1 MIQNEIK
8 IHQLIDTGVY
18 TYYVDHSLDLT
29 QSESIVITK
38 SIIDIR
44 NFESRKSDYTKTIT
58 LPATSNNNKVFNN
71 IFELNRTTRNTT
83 QQNFYPDFNPNLK
96 ADVSIYKN
104 GIVQM
109 SGYMQLVQINVVDEQ
124 PASYEVIVIGRF
136 ANLIQD
142 LGDRLLTDLDLSD
155 YDHVYDITA
164 VEDSWTAPTGLGYYY
179 PLINVGDTSGTT
191 GFKLGNFKPATYL
204 KTLVDRIFSEA
215 GYRYSSNFF
224 DSAFFKTL
232 VMPFGNPAFRISE
245 AEVTNRTF
253 IADQTSPTLVT
264 LDPLSIF
271 NRQKINFDNII
282 QDSSPAGYDTGNAA
296 FVVQDN
302 GLYAFRAI
310 LNSTIE
316 NTTGPTLSLP
326 YLNFG
331 IYKNG
336 VVAYLQNVYPTGL
349 ALSSSGTDVRTFDI
363 TSGYIN
369 CVANDIITIEYYSD
383 AFSVSNWTIEFD
395 GNSYFTCIPQ
405 AAITS
410 GSTISLSATLPL
422 TFKQTDLLI
431 SLIRMFNLYVE
442 VDKYDDRKLIIEPKE
457 QFYQLTKVDLTPY
470 VDVSVD
476 TVIKPIGA
484 LEAKTYNYKWKEDKD
499 LYNSRYFANYKYPY
513 GTRRFDVENQFNKAV
528 KDITCDIS
536 PTPLVQL
543 GDKIVSNITL
553 VDTQGAVVQGGWNPR
568 ILINGGL
575 MPTSAGITIDG
586 TPYTDYPYAGHLD
599 DPFNPTFDLNW
610 GIPAEIYFNISEYPN
625 NNLFNKYHKQG
636 VLEISDKDSKIVE
649 FKMKLNEVQLNALS
663 FRLLY
668 YIDQNYYRLYN
679 VEYDINSNQTTTVQ
693 FLQLT
698 DIPVF
703 VGVLSP
709 INGGGF
715 NNGGGTDLPL
725 YGDSLRRDGNGK
737 PLQQNSV
744 SFGIDN
750 NIGSNNAIVNSRSNN
765 VVSDYANVLN
775 GQSNVVQ
782 TNDVTLINTSDY
794 VTTLDGEVAI
804 NDIQYPFTKVITLNQ
819 AQLDALHTTSI
830 EIVPTQT
837 DYIVQY
843 VSAYAQNNYGTDVYH
858 NHNIIIHQNTTDTHI
873 AELKGIAHANE
884 TCIQNAKDLAQP
896 LFTTNGLYL
905 KASANLAGGDGTITF
920 TIQYRLIKI

>member
-1 MIQNEIK
+1 
-8 IHQLIDTGVY
+8 
-18 TYYVDHSLDLT
+18 
-29 QSESIVITK
+29 
-38 SIIDIR
+38 
-44 NFESRKSDYTKTIT
+44 
-58 LPATSNNNKVFNN
+58 
-71 IFELNRTTRNTT
+71 
-83 QQNFYPDFNPNLK
+83 
-96 ADVSIYKN
+96 
-104 GIVQM
+104 M
-109 SGYMQLVQINVVDEQ
+109 SGYMQLIQVNVVDEQ

-142 LGDRLLTDLDLSD
+142 LGDSLLTDLDLSA
-155 YDHVYDITA
+155 YDHTYGLEA
-164 VEDSWTAPTGLGYYY
+164 VEDSWTAPPGIGYYY
-179 PLINVGDTSGTT
+179 PLIDVGDVANGKT
-191 GFKLGNFKPATYL
+191 FALLNFKPATYL
-204 KTLVDRIFSEA
+204 KTIVDKIFSEA
-215 GYRYSSNFF
+215 GYRYASNFF

-232 VMPFGNPAFRISE
+232 IMPFGNPAFRISD
-245 AEVTNRTF
+245 AEVADRTF
-253 IADQTSPTLVT
+253 IAEQTSPTLVT
-264 LDPLSIF
+264 LDPLSVI
-271 NRQKINFDNII
+271 NRQKVDFDVIT
-282 QDSSPAGYDTGNAA
+282 QDSSPPGYNTSTVS
-296 FVVQDN
+296 FVVQDS
-302 GLYAFRAI
+302 GLYAFKAV

-316 NTTGPTLSLP
+316 NTTGPTLNLP
-326 YLNFG
+326 YLNIGF
-331 IYKNG
+331 YKNG

-349 ALSSSGTDVRTFDI
+349 ALSASQTDVRTFNI

-369 CVANDIITIEYYSD
+369 CTAGDIITIEYYISP
-383 AFSVSNWTIEFD
+383 FSVNNWTIEFD
-395 GNSYFTCIPQ
+395 SNSYYTCIPQ
-405 AAITS
+405 AAITA
-410 GSTISLSATLPL
+410 GSTINLNQTLPL
-422 TFKQTDLLI
+422 LYKQTDLLI

-457 QFYQLTKVDLTPY
+457 DFYQLTKVDLTPY

-476 TVIKPIGA
+476 TIIKPIGA

-499 LYNSRYFANYKYPY
+499 LYNSRYLANYKYPY
-513 GTRRFDVENQFNKAV
+513 GTRRFDVENQFNKTV
-528 KDITCDIS
+528 KEITCEIS
-536 PTPLVQL
+536 PTPLVQS

-575 MPTSAGITIDG
+575 IATSGGITIDG
-586 TPYTDYPYAGHLD
+586 TAFTSYPYAGHLD

-610 GIPAEIYFNISEYPN
+610 GAPAEVYYNANIYTD

-679 VEYDINSNQTTTVQ
+679 VEYDINSNETTAVQ

-703 VGVLSP
+703 VGVSSP

-715 NNGGGTDLPL
+715 NNGGGNDLPL

-744 SFGIDN
+744 SFGVDN

-775 GQSNVVQ
+775 GQNNVVQ

-794 VTTLDGEVAI
+794 TTTLDSEAVI
-804 NDIQYPFTKVITLNQ
+804 NGLQFPFTFT
-819 AQLDALHTTSI
+819 ATLDATALESLHTTDY
-830 EIVPTQT
+830 EIVPTQN
-837 DYIVQY
+837 DYIVEY
-843 VSAYAQNNYGTDVYH
+843 VSGFAKNVFGTTQYANHKIEVGQIGTDTV
-858 NHNIIIHQNTTDTHI
+858 I
-873 AELKGIAHANE
+873 AQWQGTLAHASE
-884 TCIQNAKDLAQP
+884 TCIQNAANVNNP
-896 LFTTNGLYL
+896 LFLKQGLFL
-905 KASANLAGGDGTITF
+905 RAAGDLSGGDGTITF

>member
-1 MIQNEIK
+1 MIENEIK
-8 IHQLIDTGVY
+8 IHQLIDTGVVN
-18 TYYVDHSLDLT
+18 YYVDHSLDLT

-71 IFELNRTTRNTT
+71 IFELNRSTRNTT

-124 PASYEVIVIGRF
+124 PVSYEVIVIGRF

-142 LGDRLLTDLDLSD
+142 LGDRLLTDLDLSE

-179 PLINVGDTSGTT
+179 PLINVGDVANGITFS
-191 GFKLGNFKPATYL
+191 LLNFKPATYL
-204 KTLVDRIFSEA
+204 KTLIDRIFIEA
-215 GYRYSSNFF
+215 GYRYASNFF

-245 AEVTNRTF
+245 AEVTDRTF
-253 IADQTSPTLVT
+253 IAEQTPVLVP
-264 LDPLSIF
+264 LDGQSVN
-271 NRQKINFDNII
+271 NRATVGFDII
-282 QDSSPAGYDTGNAA
+282 VQDSNPAGFNTSTNSFDVQNGGQYSFIARLNA
-296 FVVQDN
+296 DITNN
-302 GLYAFRAI
+302 GA
-310 LNSTIE
+310 
-316 NTTGPTLSLP
+316 TTETLSL
-326 YLNFG
+326 FRIG
-331 IYKNG
+331 FYKNG
-336 VVAYLQNVYPTGL
+336 TAVYNTFFPQVTL
-349 ALSSSGTDVRTFDI
+349 AASATTFRRFDVISGNISCLPGDVI
-363 TSGYIN
+363 T
-369 CVANDIITIEYYSD
+369 VEYYQ
-383 AFSVSNWTIEFD
+383 SNGLLDWTIEFD
-395 GNSYFTCIPQ
+395 SDSYFTCIPN
-405 AAITS
+405 AFITS
-410 GSTISLSATLPL
+410 GSTINLSKTLPL
-422 TFKQTDLLI
+422 TFKQTDLFI
-431 SLIRMFNLYVE
+431 SLVRMFNLYVE

-499 LYNSRYFANYKYPY
+499 LYNSRYLANYKYPY

-543 GDKIVSNITL
+543 LDKIVSNITL

-575 MPTSAGITIDG
+575 MPTSVGFTIDG
-586 TPYTDYPYAGHLD
+586 TPYTNYPYAGHLD

-679 VEYDINSNQTTTVQ
+679 VEYDINSNETTTVQ

-703 VGVLSP
+703 VGVSSP

-725 YGDSLRRDGNGK
+725 YGDSIFRDGNGK

-744 SFGIDN
+744 SFGTDN

-804 NDIQYPFTKVITLNQ
+804 NNIQYPFTKVITLNQ
-819 AQLDALHTTSI
+819 AQLDDLDTITI

-843 VSAYAQNNYGTDVYH
+843 VSGYAKNNYGIDRYK
-858 NHNIIIHQNTTDTHI
+858 NHNIIIHQNTTNTHI
-873 AELKGIAHANE
+873 AELKGIAYANE
-884 TCIQNAKDLAQP
+884 TCIQNAQDLAQP
-896 LFTTNGLYL
+896 LFTNYGLYL
-905 KASANLAGGDGTITF
+905 KASGNLAGGDGTITF